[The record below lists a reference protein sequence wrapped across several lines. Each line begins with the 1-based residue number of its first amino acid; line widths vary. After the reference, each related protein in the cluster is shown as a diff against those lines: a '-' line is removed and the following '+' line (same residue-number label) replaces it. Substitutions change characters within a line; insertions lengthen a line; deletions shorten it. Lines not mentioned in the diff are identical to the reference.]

1 MNNDILTFGKIRA
14 SWARVGKDTN
24 PYVTSTYL
32 WPVGTYIGGVSGV
45 GHHWQRGNANL
56 KPEITESTE
65 LGLELRFFKNRLKF
79 DYAYYT
85 NNSYNQILTPRLSN
99 GSGYILY
106 SVNAGDVYN
115 KGMELSISGTPIQT
129 KDWTWETGINLSGNR
144 GTVGNL
150 LDGCE
155 ILYVTDV
162 QVGNAKAAS
171 FNDGNFM
178 AISGSR
184 WTRTADGKVVLDT
197 NGMPT
202 CDGST
207 TYEIG
212 NREPKFQGGWNN
224 TLTWKNF
231 TFNMLWEF
239 RVGGHVYNGTQY
251 AMTVAG
257 TSKLTENRDYLRI
270 DGVVQTGGTKDDPI
284 YEDRTFEFEA
294 GKTYQ
299 YNGKEASGET
309 IINGYWQTY
318 YAKESANFM
327 KEVNSL
333 RLRTISLSY
342 EMPKSLLAKSKFIQ
356 RAVFTATANNVLLF
370 TNYDGDPE
378 VAAAGSGV
386 VGSSSVGIDYC
397 GVPATASF
405 AFGVNLTF

>member
-184 WTRTADGKVVLDT
+184 WTRTADGKVVLDA

-202 CDGST
+202 CDGRT

-257 TSKLTENRDYLRI
+257 TSKLTENRDYLRV
-270 DGVVQTGGTKDDPI
+270 DGVVQTGGTKDNPI

-309 IINGYWQTY
+309 IINDYWQTY

-333 RLRTISLSY
+333 RLRTVSLSY

>member
-1 MNNDILTFGKIRA
+1 
-14 SWARVGKDTN
+14 
-24 PYVTSTYL
+24 
-32 WPVGTYIGGVSGV
+32 
-45 GHHWQRGNANL
+45 
-56 KPEITESTE
+56 
-65 LGLELRFFKNRLKF
+65 
-79 DYAYYT
+79 
-85 NNSYNQILTPRLSN
+85 
-99 GSGYILY
+99 
-106 SVNAGDVYN
+106 
-115 KGMELSISGTPIQT
+115 
-129 KDWTWETGINLSGNR
+129 
-144 GTVGNL
+144 
-150 LDGCE
+150 
-155 ILYVTDV
+155 
-162 QVGNAKAAS
+162 
-171 FNDGNFM
+171 M

-184 WTRTADGKVVLDT
+184 WTRTADGKVVLDA

-202 CDGST
+202 SDGET
-207 TYEIG
+207 KYEIG

-257 TSKLTENRDYLRI
+257 TSKLTENRDYLKVS
-270 DGVVQTGGTKDDPI
+270 GVVQTGGTKDNPI
-284 YEDRTFEFEA
+284 YEDRTFEFES

-299 YNGKEASGET
+299 YNGKTTSGET

-318 YAKESANFM
+318 YARESANFM

-333 RLRTISLSY
+333 RLRTVSLSY